1 VDFCQGRVL
10 RADRSPATVIGLPVA
25 DGLRRIDKAGTPR
38 EEALVLED

>member
-1 VDFCQGRVL
+1 VDFCQSRVP
-10 RADRSPATVIGLPVA
+10 RADRSPASVIGLAIA

>member
-1 VDFCQGRVL
+1 MDFRQSRAL
-10 RADRSPATVIGLPVA
+10 RADRSLATVIGLPGA